1 MNRMRLPM
9 KTLTTETKINL
20 LLPRVR
26 VRRAMTKKGTMSYS
40 ISIHEKWRNSLKKS
54 PKKETNYRIKRR
66 KKKYFSWLYSK
77 VSQHEVG
84 EEHVECLCT
93 VREARDERYTW
104 KTTRISRR
112 TTIIT
117 DFHLNDSQRSFSR

>member
-1 MNRMRLPM
+1 MRLPM

-54 PKKETNYRIKRR
+54 PKKETNYRIKRG
-66 KKKYFSWLYSK
+66 KKKYFSWLNSK

-84 EEHVECLCT
+84 EKHVECLYT
-93 VREARDERYTW
+93 VRKVITERHTW

-117 DFHLNDSQRSFSR
+117 DFHLNDSQRSFSI